1 MGGEEL
7 VYWAKAQRAFKTSCV
22 GGLAYEAGS
31 KALSCGLTG
40 FEPASVKM
48 VSGVTV
54 FTKVMWWVGKI
65 EMGRARGG
73 LDLRGDDGVL
83 RRGTR
88 AGSHPVTDA
97 KT

>member
-1 MGGEEL
+1 M
-7 VYWAKAQRAFKTSCV
+7 YWA
-22 GGLAYEAGS
+22 